1 MQNLLQHSFV
11 SDTAQLEQVRRRV
24 RETLQAYGCAHDFTE
39 TSVLAVDE
47 AVSNVMRHGYGLGR
61 PGKLS
66 VTIGVDG
73 MEVVFGVRD
82 FAKPIEPGA
91 QDRPSTGEPRSGGY
105 GRLLMQE
112 IMDSVGYAKVADGKG
127 NLLEMRRRLQFTMQE
142 Q

>member
-73 MEVVFGVRD
+73 REVVFGVRD
-82 FAKPIEPGA
+82 FAKPFAPGA
-91 QDRPSTGEPRSGGY
+91 QDMLPAGELRGGGY
-105 GRLLMQE
+105 GCLLMQE
-112 IMDSVGYAKVADGKG
+112 IMDSVGYAKLAGGEG
-127 NLLEMRRRLQFTMQE
+127 NLLEMRRRL
-142 Q
+142 